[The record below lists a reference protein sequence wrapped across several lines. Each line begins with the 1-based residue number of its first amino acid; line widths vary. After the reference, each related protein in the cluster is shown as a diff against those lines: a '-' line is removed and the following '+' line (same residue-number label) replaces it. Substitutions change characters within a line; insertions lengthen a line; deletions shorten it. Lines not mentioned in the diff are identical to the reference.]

1 MGMPDMPESTMP
13 AAEMFTTVLVANRGE
28 IAIRIAQTLRELG
41 IRSVAVRAED
51 DPSPHPEH
59 FDEVVS
65 LGAGPLGETYLSIAK
80 VLEAARATGAQAIH
94 PGYGF
99 LSENAAFAAAC
110 EAAGVVF
117 IGPPASAIETMGDK
131 ISARHAVES
140 RDVATVPGIA
150 EPGLDD
156 AALIAGAERVGY
168 PVLIKPAAGGGG
180 KGMHRVDEAAAL
192 PAALATARRE
202 AAAAFGDDTLFI
214 ERFVT
219 NPRHIEVQVLA
230 DRHGH
235 VIHLGERECSLQRRH
250 QKVIEEAPSALLTE
264 AQRAAIGQA
273 AVETARSVGYVGA
286 GTVEFI
292 VAGDR
297 PDEPFFMEMN
307 TRLQVE
313 HPVTEMVTGIDLVE
327 QQLRIAAGEPLAIA
341 QEDVT
346 LTGHAVEARIYAE
359 DPAAGFLPTGGTL
372 VELQWPWQEE
382 PDGAAPAVRIDA
394 GVARGT
400 VVGSSYDPMIAKV
413 IAHAPTRAE
422 AIERLRQA
430 LADTVIFGVVTNRGF
445 LRALLH
451 EPTVQAGKLDTGFID
466 REGERIVA
474 SIAAGEGSGAG
485 EADATAEAEGTGAAA
500 GVGEA
505 ERRAPRA
512 GRLPGEVLAVAAA
525 QRGAGVPQ
533 LGPWA
538 SDGWRIGGA
547 VGRLARFADGDGV
560 ATVRVRR
567 IDEPQEHRYS
577 ELRDVDIEV
586 ARADGTTERFA
597 RLQLERPTVETAEGT
612 WVWTP
617 DGDWLVEAPPRIRR
631 GRGPARPTLAS
642 PMPGTVVAVHVAD
655 GDTVAEGQSVI
666 SVEAMKMEHVLRA
679 PVAGTVH
686 LAAFSGDQVT
696 RGQELA
702 TVTPI
707 EEGA

>member
-1 MGMPDMPESTMP
+1 MPLFD
-13 AAEMFTTVLVANRGE
+13 TVLVANRGE
-28 IAIRIAQTLRELG
+28 IAIRIARTLRELG

-51 DPSPHPEH
+51 DSSPHHER

-65 LGAGPLGETYLSIAK
+65 LGTGSAGPASLRDTYLSIEK
-80 VLEAARATGAQAIH
+80 IIQAARETGAQAIH

-99 LSENAAFAAAC
+99 LSENAAFAQAC
-110 EAAGVVF
+110 ADAGIVF

-140 RDVATVPGIA
+140 RGVATVPGIA
-150 EPGLDD
+150 ERDADQHGLDD
-156 AALIAGAERVGY
+156 AALIAGAEEVGF

-180 KGMHRVDEAAAL
+180 KGMYRVDDASAL
-192 PAALATARRE
+192 PSALAAARRE
-202 AAAAFGDDTLFI
+202 ARSSFGDDTLFV

-219 NPRHIEVQVLA
+219 DPRHIEVQVLA
-230 DRHGH
+230 DTHGT

-313 HPVTEMVTGIDLVE
+313 HPVTEMVTGVDLVE
-327 QQLRIAAGEPLAIA
+327 QQLRIAAGERLSIA
-341 QEDVT
+341 QDDVT

-359 DPAAGFLPTGGTL
+359 DPAAGFLPTGGTVL
-372 VELQWPWQEE
+372 DVQWPW
-382 PDGAAPAVRIDA
+382 DVAGTDGMGTDGMNTGGMGAATVRVDA
-394 GVARGT
+394 GVAPGT

-413 IAHAPTRAE
+413 IAHADTRTE
-422 AIERLRQA
+422 AIEGLCDALRGMH
-430 LADTVIFGVVTNRGF
+430 LFGVVTNRGF

-451 EPTVQAGKLDTGFID
+451 EPSVQAGALDTGFID
-466 REGERIVA
+466 REGERIA
-474 SIAAGEGSGAG
+474 RDIRP
-485 EADATAEAEGTGAAA
+485 D
-500 GVGEA
+500 
-505 ERRAPRA
+505 
-512 GRLPGEVLAVAAA
+512 GEVFAVAAA
-525 QRGAGVPQ
+525 ARALRAPGAT
-533 LGPWA
+533 GPWA

-547 VGRLARFADGDGV
+547 VGRVATFADGDGV
-560 ATVRVRR
+560 ATVRIRR
-567 IDEPQEHRYS
+567 IDEPREHRFI
-577 ELRDVDIEV
+577 EVRDVDIEV
-586 ARADGTTERFA
+586 HRADGTRERYQ
-597 RLQLERPTVETAEGT
+597 RLPLERPVLETPEGT
-612 WVWTP
+612 WVWTR
-617 DGDWLVEAPPRIRR
+617 DGDVLVEAPPRARR
-631 GRGPARPTLAS
+631 GRGPTEPTLAS
-642 PMPGTVVAVHVAD
+642 PMPGTVVAAHVAH
-655 GDTVAEGQSVI
+655 GDRVDEGQAIV

-686 LAAFSGDQVT
+686 LHAVVGEQVE

-702 TVTPI
+702 TVTP
-707 EEGA
+707 EEAAA

>member
-1 MGMPDMPESTMP
+1 MPLFET
-13 AAEMFTTVLVANRGE
+13 AMFDTVLVANRGE
-28 IAIRIAQTLRELG
+28 IAIRVARTLRELG

-51 DPSPHPEH
+51 DPSPHGDH

-65 LGAGPLGETYLSIAK
+65 LGTGPLRETYLSTEKI
-80 VLEAARATGAQAIH
+80 LEAARQTGAQAIH

-99 LSENAAFAAAC
+99 LSENAGFAQAC
-110 EAAGVVF
+110 ADAGIVF

-140 RDVATVPGIA
+140 RGVATVPGIA

-156 AALIAGAERVGY
+156 ASLIAGAERVGF

-180 KGMHRVDEAAAL
+180 KGMYRVDEAG
-192 PAALATARRE
+192 ALAASLSAARRE
-202 AAAAFGDDTLFI
+202 AQSSFGDDTLFI

-230 DRHGH
+230 DAHGS

-264 AQRAAIGQA
+264 AQRASIGAA

-292 VAGDR
+292 VAADR

-327 QQLRIAAGEPLAIA
+327 QQLRIAAGERLSIA
-341 QEDVT
+341 QDDVT
-346 LTGHAVEARIYAE
+346 LTGHAIEARIYAE
-359 DPAAGFLPTGGTL
+359 DPAAGFLPTGGTVVSL
-372 VELQWPWQEE
+372 EWPWDA
-382 PDGAAPAVRIDA
+382 PDHDGTGSASVRVDA
-394 GVARGT
+394 GVGHGT

-413 IAHAPTRAE
+413 IAHADTRAE
-422 AIERLRQA
+422 AIEGLRGA
-430 LADTVIFGVVTNRGF
+430 LRGMHLFGVVTNRGF

-451 EPTVQAGKLDTGFID
+451 EPSVQAGELDTGFID
-466 REGERIVA
+466 REGERIA
-474 SIAAGEGSGAG
+474 
-485 EADATAEAEGTGAAA
+485 
-500 GVGEA
+500 
-505 ERRAPRA
+505 RAI
-512 GRLPGEVLAVAAA
+512 LPDGEVFAVAAA
-525 QRGAGVPQ
+525 TRALRAPGAM
-533 LGPWA
+533 GPWA

-547 VGRLARFADGDGV
+547 VGRVATFADGDGI

-567 IDEPQEHRYS
+567 LDEPREHRFI

-586 ARADGTTERFA
+586 LRADGTRERYQ
-597 RLQLERPTVETAEGT
+597 RLQLERPTLDTPEGI
-612 WVWTP
+612 WVWTR
-617 DGDWLVEAPPRIRR
+617 DGDHLVEAPPRTRR
-631 GRGPARPTLAS
+631 GRGPAEPTLAS
-642 PMPGTVVAVHVAD
+642 PMPGTVVAVHATD
-655 GDTVAEGQSVI
+655 GDTVAEGQPIV

-686 LAAFSGDQVT
+686 LHAAVGEQVT

-702 TVTPI
+702 TVTP
-707 EEGA
+707 EEAAA